1 MYVYECQ
8 LHRNWCDCKGA
19 KVFDT
24 PLAKDPTD
32 LQPLEW
38 SPVRLDG
45 RWTAR
50 MRCRNVHTDDI
61 GLLSLHTISEDG
73 LVDPSVECTEGDFH
87 EQNVRL
93 VGWKEEIARQEK
105 VRSG

>member
-1 MYVYECQ
+1 MDV
-8 LHRNWCDCKGA
+8 
-19 KVFDT
+19 
-24 PLAKDPTD
+24 PLAANGAD

-50 MRCRNVHTDDI
+50 MHCKNVHEDDI

-73 LVDPSVECTEGDFH
+73 TVDPSVECMHGDFHCDFH

-93 VGWKEEIARQEK
+93 VGWKEEIARQET
-105 VRSG
+105 VRSD